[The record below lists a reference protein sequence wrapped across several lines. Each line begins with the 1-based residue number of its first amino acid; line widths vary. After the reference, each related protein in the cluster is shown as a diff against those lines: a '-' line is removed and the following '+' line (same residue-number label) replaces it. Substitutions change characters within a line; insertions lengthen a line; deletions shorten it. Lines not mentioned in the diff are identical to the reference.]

1 MIETTISTINAK
13 LSDVYYILFHDI
25 SPIQHNTLPFDVIF
39 SQQFSP
45 NFIDRFK
52 FLIKEIRR
60 KYTNVRVIHFGDI
73 GKDRGALVSIGITK
87 NVCSCERE
95 KKK

>member
-25 SPIQHNTLPFDVIF
+25 GPFQHNTLPFDVIF
-39 SQQFSP
+39 SP
-45 NFIDRFK
+45 NFIDRFE

-60 KYTNVRVIHFGDI
+60 KYTNVRVIHFGVI
-73 GKDRGALVSIGITK
+73 GKDRGALV
-87 NVCSCERE
+87 
-95 KKK
+95 